1 MSFLDTLR
9 AALEEV
15 SEKSEVNIAEA
26 IKSSDRVMKTV
37 RPLADKHFHDALD
50 SHSKVIAGV
59 IDRPVYGYCSE
70 WRGGSSYYVDKGVRG
85 EAPMEHFDFK
95 PLPKTLEEDMEEVGK
110 RVGGMGLGEALRR
123 VDFLTGGVKEMVGGG
138 VGGEREGGGEGEG
151 NNREGGVEANED
163 ELLKSSDK
171 DVKFPSMEEM
181 RLSFGSVAS
190 ATSAASVNTSSA
202 SRTSD
207 DPMDFLNEQREK
219 LAALQNLA
227 EVSKMQSDL
236 VNRVQESMKR
246 IGRIEEGAVKDMMEE
261 DIPRPPPPISEQEF
275 RSSQEWIESRATNN
289 MNANP
294 RHPAP
299 VPSEFYESIASEEYE
314 DDFESFEEDK
324 EPEDVE
330 VPNWTDNL
338 DVWASVNFAS
348 ANANAKAGTPKQ
360 QSGQS
365 RNQPPPKPLP
375 KKSERAPL
383 PKYSRRES
391 VRDSIGSIGTSAT
404 RDSTTPEIAE
414 RILRMAKMRREKLGN
429 MKKYNA

>member
-1 MSFLDTLR
+1 
-9 AALEEV
+9 
-15 SEKSEVNIAEA
+15 
-26 IKSSDRVMKTV
+26 
-37 RPLADKHFHDALD
+37 
-50 SHSKVIAGV
+50 
-59 IDRPVYGYCSE
+59 
-70 WRGGSSYYVDKGVRG
+70 
-85 EAPMEHFDFK
+85 
-95 PLPKTLEEDMEEVGK
+95 
-110 RVGGMGLGEALRR
+110 
-123 VDFLTGGVKEMVGGG
+123 
-138 VGGEREGGGEGEG
+138 
-151 NNREGGVEANED
+151 
-163 ELLKSSDK
+163 
-171 DVKFPSMEEM
+171 
-181 RLSFGSVAS
+181 
-190 ATSAASVNTSSA
+190 
-202 SRTSD
+202 
-207 DPMDFLNEQREK
+207 
-219 LAALQNLA
+219 
-227 EVSKMQSDL
+227 
-236 VNRVQESMKR
+236 
-246 IGRIEEGAVKDMMEE
+246 
-261 DIPRPPPPISEQEF
+261 
-275 RSSQEWIESRATNN
+275 

-391 VRDSIGSIGTSAT
+391 VTRESVRDSIGSVGTSA